1 MGVER
6 QETGRLGQSK
16 AGWWR
21 KKGFLLKRR
30 LNIGISY
37 IRGKAG
43 PDENNVKK
51 EVVVWASERID
62 RGCG

>member
-51 EVVVWASERID
+51 EGS
-62 RGCG
+62 GCLGE